1 MSRWIVT
8 GQDDRGTY
16 YFENLDDEK
25 ECRWCI
31 NEVCCNADNK
41 EMVAGFTWPGT
52 CYAGKCLFFAP
63 EPPDMVEALRK
74 GVKSRA

>member
-1 MSRWIVT
+1 MSRWIET
-8 GQDDRGTY
+8 GQDERGTY
-16 YFENLDDEK
+16 YLETLYDEK

-41 EMVAGFTWPGT
+41 EMVADFPWPGT